1 MGGVVKEKIAELKLR
16 IIQTQHLIRILKEE
30 GKRTQILEASIPKIE
45 LEITSLEALAK
56 AEEQN
61 ELQLW
66 EA

>member
-1 MGGVVKEKIAELKLR
+1 MQEQIAELKIR
-16 IIQTQHLIRILKEE
+16 ILQTQHLIRILREE

-45 LEITSLEALAK
+45 LQITSLESLAQ

>member
-1 MGGVVKEKIAELKLR
+1 MKEKIAELKLR

>member
-1 MGGVVKEKIAELKLR
+1 MQEKIAELKIR
-16 IIQTQHLIRILKEE
+16 VMQTQHLIRILKEE
-30 GKRTQILEASIPKIE
+30 GKRTQILEASILKIE
-45 LEITSLEALAK
+45 SEITSLEALAQ